1 MIKSGPVMSEVTII
15 KLEIIG
21 KGGHGSEPL
30 KANDPVQ
37 AAVDFHIKLR
47 EIQKKFHGRNYVC
60 TIPVLKG
67 GERFNVIADKVI
79 LEGTLRSLEEGLQ
92 EEFENYVR
100 KALEELKHERN
111 I

>member
-1 MIKSGPVMSEVTII
+1 
-15 KLEIIG
+15 
-21 KGGHGSEPL
+21 
-30 KANDPVQ
+30 
-37 AAVDFHIKLR
+37 
-47 EIQKKFHGRNYVC
+47 
-60 TIPVLKG
+60 VLKG